1 MFEGPAGT
9 SLSPGGRRV
18 CGRSG
23 GPRVRNSPPAP
34 PKRVDGRS
42 KRRVWLSAHQNGSL
56 GFCSGCMAVYITEV
70 SVKFCPSKKELTQE
84 VNIANLGC
92 LAKCFPSVC
101 RQSGRLNL
109 TANSRTTGRTRP
121 LWTGLR
127 TTRGCL
133 ARVGG
138 AAPSVFSTC
147 LSQLWNRGKT

>member
-42 KRRVWLSAHQNGSL
+42 KRSVWLSAHQNGSL

-70 SVKFCPSKKELTQE
+70 SVKFCPSKERIDARSENCK
-84 VNIANLGC
+84 LGLSREMFSEC
-92 LAKCFPSVC
+92 VSPVRTF
-101 RQSGRLNL
+101 QSHCQPTDHGKDTAFVDRSPHRPGAAWHAWAGR
-109 TANSRTTGRTRP
+109 RP
-121 LWTGLR
+121 L
-127 TTRGCL
+127 C
-133 ARVGG
+133 
-138 AAPSVFSTC
+138 
-147 LSQLWNRGKT
+147 SQRFVAVVESW